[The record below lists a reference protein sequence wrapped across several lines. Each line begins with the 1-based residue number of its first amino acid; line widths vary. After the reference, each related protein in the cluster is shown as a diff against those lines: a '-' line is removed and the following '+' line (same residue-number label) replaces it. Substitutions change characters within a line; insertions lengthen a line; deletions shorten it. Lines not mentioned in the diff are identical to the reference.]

1 MLREGVKFVRKL
13 GQTPPFNNS
22 LGAELSP
29 GSAVVNDS
37 DIDAWVIPQANTQYH
52 PIGTCSMLPRNQS
65 GVVNAK
71 LRVYGTCTSGLNG
84 SFPLPP
90 ADI

>member
-1 MLREGVKFVRKL
+1 MLREGVKFVRRL

-29 GSAVVNDS
+29 GPGVITDG
-37 DIDAWVIPQANTQYH
+37 DIDAWVISQTSTQYH
-52 PIGTCSMLPRNQS
+52 PIGTCSMLPRKQS

-71 LRVYGTCTSGLNG
+71 LQVYGTCACGFTLIVDT
-84 SFPLPP
+84 FLYL
-90 ADI
+90 